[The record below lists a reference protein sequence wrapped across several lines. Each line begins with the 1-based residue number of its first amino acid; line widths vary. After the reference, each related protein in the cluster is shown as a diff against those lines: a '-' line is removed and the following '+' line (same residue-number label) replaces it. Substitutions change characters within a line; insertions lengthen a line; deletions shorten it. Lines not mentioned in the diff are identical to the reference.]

1 MLDLLKILGWL
12 GIVLGI
18 LSIVNITTGTLTNIW
33 EKQENFSWNKM
44 IKGISKVLI
53 FYLSASAVA
62 IAFALLPHINGMIIN
77 TFKVELLS
85 NELLNTL
92 SSVAVLGVVISTITN
107 QGKKAIEGIIELAN
121 ISTSITKDIT
131 FEKREEFKK

>member
-1 MLDLLKILGWL
+1 MLNLIKILGWL

-53 FYLSASAVA
+53 FYLSASAIA
-62 IAFALLPHINGMIIN
+62 IAFALLPYINGMITN
-77 TFKVELLS
+77 TFNVELLS

-92 SSVAVLGVVISTITN
+92 SSVAVLSIVISTITN
-107 QGKKAIEGIIELAN
+107 QGKKAINGILELSK
-121 ISTSITKDIT
+121 ISVKED
-131 FEKREEFKK
+131 

>member
-33 EKQENFSWNKM
+33 EKQESFSWNKM

-53 FYLSASAVA
+53 FYLSASAIA
-62 IAFALLPHINGMIIN
+62 IAFALLPYINKMITN
-77 TFKVELLS
+77 TFNVELLS

-92 SSVAVLGVVISTITN
+92 SSVAVLSIVISTIIN
-107 QGKKAIEGIIELAN
+107 QGKKAINGILELSK
-121 ISTSITKDIT
+121 ISVKED
-131 FEKREEFKK
+131 

>member
-1 MLDLLKILGWL
+1 MLNLIKILGWL

-33 EKQENFSWNKM
+33 EKQESFSWNKM

-53 FYLSASAVA
+53 FYLSASAIA
-62 IAFALLPHINGMIIN
+62 IAFALLPYINGMITN
-77 TFKVELLS
+77 TFNVELLS

-92 SSVAVLGVVISTITN
+92 SSVAVLSIVISTIIN
-107 QGKKAIEGIIELAN
+107 QGKKAINGILELSK
-121 ISTSITKDIT
+121 ISIKED
-131 FEKREEFKK
+131 

>member
-1 MLDLLKILGWL
+1 MLNLIKILGWL

-33 EKQENFSWNKM
+33 EKQESFSWNKM

-53 FYLSASAVA
+53 FYLSASAIA
-62 IAFALLPHINGMIIN
+62 IAFALLPYINGMITN
-77 TFKVELLS
+77 TFNVELLS

-92 SSVAVLGVVISTITN
+92 SSVAVLSIVISTITN
-107 QGKKAIEGIIELAN
+107 QGKKAINGILELSK
-121 ISTSITKDIT
+121 ISVKED
-131 FEKREEFKK
+131 

>member
-1 MLDLLKILGWL
+1 MLNLLKILGWL

-33 EKQENFSWNKM
+33 EKQESFSWNKM

-53 FYLSASAVA
+53 FYLSASAIA
-62 IAFALLPHINGMIIN
+62 IAFALLPYINEMITN
-77 TFKVELLS
+77 TFNVELLS

-92 SSVAVLGVVISTITN
+92 SSVAVLSIVVSTITN
-107 QGKKAIEGIIELAN
+107 QGKKAINGILELSK
-121 ISTSITKDIT
+121 ISVKED
-131 FEKREEFKK
+131 

>member
-1 MLDLLKILGWL
+1 MLLDLLRILGWL

-33 EKQENFSWNKM
+33 EKQEKFSWNKM

-62 IAFALLPHINGMIIN
+62 IAFALLPYINKMITNVFNI
-77 TFKVELLS
+77 ELLS

-92 SSVAVLGVVISTITN
+92 SSVAILGIVISTITN
-107 QGKKAIEGIIELAN
+107 QGKKAINGILELSK
-121 ISTSITKDIT
+121 ISIKED
-131 FEKREEFKK
+131 

>member
-1 MLDLLKILGWL
+1 MLNLIKILGWL

-18 LSIVNITTGTLTNIW
+18 LSIANIITGTLTNIW
-33 EKQENFSWNKM
+33 EKQESFSWNKM

-62 IAFALLPHINGMIIN
+62 IAFALLPYINGMITN
-77 TFKVELLS
+77 TFNVELLS

-92 SSVAVLGVVISTITN
+92 SSVAVLSIVVSTITN
-107 QGKKAIEGIIELAN
+107 QGKKAINGILELSK
-121 ISTSITKDIT
+121 ISVKED
-131 FEKREEFKK
+131 